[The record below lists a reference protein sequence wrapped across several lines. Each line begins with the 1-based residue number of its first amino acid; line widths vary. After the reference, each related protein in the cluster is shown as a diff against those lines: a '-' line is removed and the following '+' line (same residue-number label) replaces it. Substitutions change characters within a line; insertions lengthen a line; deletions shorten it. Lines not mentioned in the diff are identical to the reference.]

1 MSVEI
6 DVLGEIWL
14 TTKEYISAKDRQA
27 AADHVL
33 AIVADH
39 NIVERDLKAFA
50 STDAFLKRALK
61 EYMGDDEAEDPAYDD
76 DNDEDDDY

>member
-1 MSVEI
+1 MSIEL
-6 DVLGEIWL
+6 DALGEVWL
-14 TTKEYISAKDRQA
+14 TCKEYINPKDRQA

-50 STDAFLKRALK
+50 GTDSYLKRALV
-61 EYMGDDEAEDPAYDD
+61 EYLGEEEVEEPDYDE
-76 DNDEDDDY
+76 DEDDNY

>member
-1 MSVEI
+1 MSIEL
-6 DVLGEIWL
+6 DALGEVWL
-14 TTKEYISAKDRQA
+14 TCKEYIAPKDRQA

-50 STDAFLKRALK
+50 GTDAYLKRALQ
-61 EYMGDDEAEDPAYDD
+61 EYLGEDEEEPAYDD
-76 DNDEDDDY
+76 DDQDDDY

>member
-1 MSVEI
+1 MSIELDALSEV
-6 DVLGEIWL
+6 WL
-14 TTKEYISAKDRQA
+14 TCKEYINPKDRQA

-50 STDAFLKRALK
+50 GTDSYLKRALT
-61 EYMGDDEAEDPAYDD
+61 EYLGEDEVEEADYDE
-76 DNDEDDDY
+76 DEDDDY

>member
-1 MSVEI
+1 MNIELET
-6 DVLGEIWL
+6 LGEVWL
-14 TTKEYISAKDRQA
+14 TCKEYIAPKDRQA

-50 STDAFLKRALK
+50 STDSYLKRALI
-61 EYMGDDEAEDPAYDD
+61 EYLGEDEVEEPDYD
-76 DNDEDDDY
+76 DEDDNY